1 MPRAT
6 IRRPK
11 PHRRAPDVID
21 THAALL
27 TAHNQI
33 GQLRAARGL
42 SQADLAIRSGVSQA
56 TISYIEMG
64 SRRLSLNLLLH
75 ICDALRADFHF
86 AERAVTIIPRPTEHR
101 KTP

>member
-21 THAALL
+21 THNATRGVPPQIAALR
-27 TAHNQI
+27 T
-33 GQLRAARGL
+33 ARGL
-42 SQADLAIRSGVSQA
+42 SQADLALRTNVSQT
-56 TISYIEMG
+56 TISYIESG
-64 SRRLSLNLLLH
+64 SRRLSLNLLFF
-75 ICDALRADFHF
+75 IADALRADFRF
-86 AERAVTIIPRPTEHR
+86 ENGQLKLIPKAPEHR